1 MLQELD
7 TTFVTDIRHRFQTKR
22 VAGIEP
28 ASIAWKAIHEKT
40 RNPLAARCKHL
51 GSLRADR
58 YSDRGCQLGAMKVR
72 HLRDF
77 SYNFISP
84 KFSGRTSRA
93 KAGSR

>member
-28 ASIAWKAIHEKT
+28 ASIAWKASYEKM
-40 RNPLAARCKHL
+40 RNPLAARCLHL
-51 GSLRADR
+51 SSLRADR
-58 YSDRGCQLGAMKVR
+58 CSDRGWQLGATKVR
-72 HLRDF
+72 HLKGF